1 MAQKDEQQLASLYM
15 KDGVVELKGFDMLKN
30 STRISFHLMPGGI
43 VINNRDL
50 PESPTCFTCEC
61 EADLKIKDKYL
72 IMILK
77 GRGYKED
84 KYAEFMYANSS
95 NGGSYYEFEMHP
107 LPQ

>member
-1 MAQKDEQQLASLYM
+1 MAQKKEQQFASLYI
-15 KDGVVELKGFDMLKN
+15 KDGIVELKGFDRLTMP
-30 STRISFHLMPGGI
+30 RVSFHLMPGGI

-61 EADLKIKDKYL
+61 EEDNIIRDKYL

-84 KYAEFMYANSS
+84 KYAEFMYADSTS
-95 NGGSYYEFEMHP
+95 GGSYYEFELHP
-107 LPQ
+107 IPQ

>member
-61 EADLKIKDKYL
+61 EADLKIKDKL
-72 IMILK
+72 KEK
-77 GRGYKED
+77 GRTAILPFSHLETMN
-84 KYAEFMYANSS
+84 EFR
-95 NGGSYYEFEMHP
+95 
-107 LPQ
+107 